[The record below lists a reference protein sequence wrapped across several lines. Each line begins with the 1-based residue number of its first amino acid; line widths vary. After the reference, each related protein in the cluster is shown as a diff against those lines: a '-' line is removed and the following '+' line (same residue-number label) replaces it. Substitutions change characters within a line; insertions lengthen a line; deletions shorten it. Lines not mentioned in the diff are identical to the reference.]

1 MDFTIPFQFGKI
13 IRIMDISQKRI
24 YSVVRTTQMTV
35 LTRIILLLVLL
46 LVSTALYSQQDNK
59 NGYTQYMRVFTLS
72 KDSMRTDIP
81 ENINFYDK
89 MTGFLVIKV
98 KYFFQGRQAKTKVR
112 KGDKVYVELLQDSI
126 LHPAYLRLAV
136 LKEKKDERVMSIW
149 TASPLGANS
158 RPKDVVD
165 INLEKI
171 DDRLFMINTKELET
185 GHYAIYYQ
193 EELKTLMEFY
203 DFDLVE

>member
-13 IRIMDISQKRI
+13 IRIMDISQKKI

-126 LHPAYLRLAV
+126 LHPAYLRLAE
-136 LKEKKDERVMSIW
+136 LKEKKGERVMSIW

-158 RPKDVVD
+158 RPKDVVE

>member
-46 LVSTALYSQQDNK
+46 LASTALYSQQDNK

-112 KGDKVYVELLQDSI
+112 KGDNVYIELLQDSI
-126 LHPAYLRLAV
+126 LHPAYLRLAE

>member
-1 MDFTIPFQFGKI
+1 
-13 IRIMDISQKRI
+13 MDISQKKI

-126 LHPAYLRLAV
+126 LHPAYLRLAE
-136 LKEKKDERVMSIW
+136 LKEKKGERVMSIW

-158 RPKDVVD
+158 RPKDVVE

>member
-1 MDFTIPFQFGKI
+1 
-13 IRIMDISQKRI
+13 MDISQKRI